1 MIEESFGE
9 TNFVAL
15 VIPAGDYEKEKELSE
30 ELLACP
36 EVESTTG
43 LTSVEAMDGYM
54 LTDKLSARQ
63 FSELLDLDYELAEL
77 LYTAY
82 AVDDEN
88 YAKLINGISTYS
100 VPLIDMVMFAYEEV
114 EEGYV
119 TLEDDLMDTLE
130 SAYNAMDIAK
140 SQLQGE
146 NYSRILVYLNLPEEG
161 DETFAFLDR
170 MHEMAAE
177 YYPDNADDILVVGES
192 TSQYDLCKTFARDN
206 TVVNVVSILAVLGVL
221 LFTFNSAGMPVLLI
235 IVIQGSIWINF
246 SFPYITSTNLFF
258 MSYLIVSSI
267 QMGANI
273 DYAIVISGRFME
285 LKDKMSKRDAII
297 ETMNFAFPTIITS
310 GSMLAIAGI
319 LIGQMTSDAA
329 IAGIG
334 QCLGRGTLI
343 SIFIVMFI
351 LPEILLLGEKVI
363 DKTSFTVSMPLS
375 ASRSS
380 GLVRIN
386 GRVRG
391 QINGIIIGEVHGIV
405 RGEVNAIMEM
415 GSLEQVEETAEYLSA
430 LEMAEL
436 REEKE
441 KNSIQDNE
449 AAPEQEQV
457 SPPDEKAGGQVPSN
471 EAVAGEEDGKDA

>member
-1 MIEESFGE
+1 
-9 TNFVAL
+9 
-15 VIPAGDYEKEKELSE
+15 
-30 ELLACP
+30 
-36 EVESTTG
+36 
-43 LTSVEAMDGYM
+43 
-54 LTDKLSARQ
+54 
-63 FSELLDLDYELAEL
+63 
-77 LYTAY
+77 
-82 AVDDEN
+82 
-88 YAKLINGISTYS
+88 
-100 VPLIDMVMFAYEEV
+100 
-114 EEGYV
+114 
-119 TLEDDLMDTLE
+119 
-130 SAYNAMDIAK
+130 
-140 SQLQGE
+140 
-146 NYSRILVYLNLPEEG
+146 
-161 DETFAFLDR
+161 
-170 MHEMAAE
+170 
-177 YYPDNADDILVVGES
+177 
-192 TSQYDLCKTFARDN
+192 
-206 TVVNVVSILAVLGVL
+206 
-221 LFTFNSAGMPVLLI
+221 
-235 IVIQGSIWINF
+235 
-246 SFPYITSTNLFF
+246 

-273 DYAIVISGRFME
+273 DYDIDISGRFME
-285 LKDKMSKRDAII
+285 LKDKMSKKEAII

-334 QCLGRGTLI
+334 QCLGRGTLL

-471 EAVAGEEDGKDA
+471 EAVAGEEDGQDA